1 MKCNNCQEKIRISSL
16 ELIDNLLNDI
26 FLQDSCTKNDL
37 ILSMDFNI
45 WRFIFE
51 YITNMDGHSLIY
63 TCKSRYKPNHL
74 EYDSDDEISGYY
86 WKESKN
92 ICTICYQHGLKRSL
106 DNQKRLPFLRCDID
120 YFLNNYESDYE
131 SDSENDSNTT
141 KKKILKEI
149 YNIQLQYFLPKIYVI
164 DYYRQSLPDKISE
177 NQYLIKCN

>member
-1 MKCNNCQEKIRISSL
+1 MKCNNCQEKIKISSL

-26 FLQDSCTKNDL
+26 FLQDSCIENDL

-63 TCKSRYKPNHL
+63 TRKSRSKPKHL

-86 WKESKN
+86 WKESTN
-92 ICTICYQHGLKRSL
+92 ICTVCYQHGLKRSL
-106 DNQKRLPFLRCDID
+106 DDQKRLPFLRCDIE
-120 YFLNNYESDYE
+120 YFLNHYDSE
-131 SDSENDSNTT
+131 SDSNSDSSTT
-141 KKKILKEI
+141 KKKFLKEI

-177 NQYLIKCN
+177 NHYLIKTN